1 MELKIYN
8 RQGKFKTSVSP
19 SDSDRHVKEIMNDN
33 ILNLSFTLYEY
44 VELSANDYVDFEGER
59 FTLLEDYK
67 PEQKSTVEYVYNCK
81 FYGIESELKKAKV
94 LKMVDGDNEL
104 TFSYDATAAEHLQL
118 VCDNINRIKG
128 SKNWVIGEVVSSA
141 NINIEYDNIFCF
153 DALSEIA
160 KNFNTEWWIEGTTIN
175 LSRCEHGTPVTLG
188 YEMGL
193 LKLSRVTN
201 ETVPYF
207 TRLYPIGST
216 RNIVASDYGH
226 RRLQL
231 PCGVRYIERNIHLG
245 VVEQAE
251 EAAFAHIYPKRIGT
265 VSSVKSEEV
274 TGEDQKSFTIYYF
287 KDDKLNFDPN
297 AYEIG
302 GLTKQ
307 VSFQSGELNGRDFEV
322 NFNSKTKEFE
332 IITQFPYENQQLPGD
347 LLIPKQ
353 GDKYVLWNIR
363 MPKEYYPLAEKEFE
377 NACHE
382 YLKKI
387 SIDTSIYKAP
397 TDYIYL
403 DENHIKLTLGRRV
416 LLKND
421 VYFPSGQHE
430 SRVTKISR
438 RVIRPTDMDIEC
450 SYAVDFGRMN
460 HIESSIVDMQAAYK
474 EQLNKDM
481 LTVLK
486 SWDSIDPSEYN
497 VLSSVRTIRTI
508 TNQLSKLAKEIEKKY
523 LHKDIPDTA
532 KYLITFLRGINVKET
547 ADIMQQIIRKY
558 ISSDKFVSGFL
569 GEGFRIWQNA
579 QNEWCGEL
587 DRLTVRKTF
596 YVFELIVQR
605 ILHQGGMVIRS
616 AAGGKLTKVTDKGSY
631 WRCEYDSTDDFAIDD
646 QVICQTF
653 TGITL
658 KRYWRLVTSAGQG
671 YFNLS
676 KADCENG
683 SDAPAVGDE
692 VAVLGNRTNPARQKA
707 QIDCAVGPDAPYR
720 DDYVG
725 INSYSLAGKLV
736 TRTGNLT
743 GITDPD
749 FGVLSGNGL
758 YSQNAYLK
766 GTLRLKN
773 GKTVETAIQDGV
785 ESIVVG
791 GRNLLK
797 GTEKF
802 DGGYSAISAG
812 YVRTENGKDNFTVMS
827 VADKAGSQD
836 ILYYINLDGG
846 REYALSFWCRGRS
859 MMETL
864 FTYGSNNT
872 RAWERLDNGQK
883 VFTSG
888 VPFFALTEDWV
899 RAKIVIK
906 TIADLGTATRCALRL
921 RCYNNDTPAAGTG
934 RALDIC
940 GVKFEEGNKVTDW
953 SPAPEDVDTR
963 ITEIETN
970 FEIREGQISSKVAQA
985 ETYAARADNSAAQAA
1000 GSANQAAAKLVTIT
1014 QKETGITQTAEQ
1026 INQKA
1031 SQTETCAAQ
1040 AAAKLAAIT
1049 QKETNINQ
1057 TASQINLTASQVTTK
1072 ANEASKAATLAMA
1085 MSKGKMLYRD
1095 PTFAKSNN
1103 GIVKYAGIA
1112 DITRQTNITD
1122 NPNGSSAYA
1131 LKLTFG
1137 ASDKTIKGGFTFGTK
1152 SRANAV
1158 FVVRFVGQFPS
1169 HATINFT
1176 TNPIG
1181 SNGQSAYWL
1190 TGNKGTGKYEE
1201 YAFYIKC
1208 GADGNFSTTAFFRVD
1223 SNYTSSFWA
1232 RLCYATVFDMT
1243 DVDDIPTREEM
1254 SSELKV
1260 LSDQISSKV
1269 SSDTFNALTGR
1280 VGKAETN
1287 IVQMSNEIP
1296 QKASATEV
1304 NGINTRL
1311 KTAEQK
1317 ITPDSIKMTVKEQ
1330 TNQIVDASISDING
1344 VNLLLNTALKVN
1356 KDGWSIGLNG
1366 LKNMQRDP
1374 DMNYEG
1380 RCSLYM
1386 SIYGQTTLGFASVEQ
1401 SNKYTDAKPG
1411 DVFTASVYVRKSAT
1425 DSIDKGLYLRIMFYK
1440 SDGKY
1445 SKFFSKTITPSKND
1459 TWERFTLTAT
1469 APAETVKVA
1478 YRLTIVQN
1486 GGFWANGMMLTRGAK
1501 TTGWSQSPMD
1511 CPTTDQVKSE
1521 FVLDGNGIS
1530 LFGKRLSLNGVVTF
1544 SSLAADAKGKIN
1556 DAQSTASSAQTKA
1569 DNAQAA
1575 ANTAQTAANSAK
1587 AVANTAQQTANTAM
1601 TQKIGLAR
1609 LDKTIIDGGYIKTT
1623 LIHADELVVSH
1634 LSGADGTF
1642 RKLNCIDQQGNTVA
1656 SLAFNAYGTGCIA
1669 VENGDL
1675 FMQGTKDNRSL
1686 RFYSSDLWCRGLF
1699 GSRSRA
1705 LVEVNGT
1712 TAYYYSKGLSGA
1724 KVSLSLP
1731 PKIYNGET
1739 YYLIPCF
1746 GSSDLNLGD
1755 ANGMPVDT
1763 IVFTS
1768 KTSANYKYDINLY
1781 QTQRVG
1787 LFNANDNY
1795 SNIEIYTNGNKKT
1808 LSGGEAV
1815 FAQNLR
1821 QFLYPSPNVNQ
1832 PGAGIVFC
1840 SSYDNDY
1847 K

>member
-251 EAAFAHIYPKRIGT
+251 KAAFAHIYPKRIGT

-631 WRCEYDSTDDFAIDD
+631 WRCEHDSTDDFDTND

-653 TGITL
+653 TGVSL

-707 QIDCAVGPDAPYR
+707 QIDCAVGLDAPYR
-720 DDYVG
+720 DDYAG
-725 INSYSLAGKLV
+725 INSYSLTGKLV

-766 GTLRLKN
+766 GTLCLKN

-791 GRNLLK
+791 GRNLLSKSKPTSPISNSNYLIARFYLASIPVEGQEYTISIK
-797 GTEKF
+797 GQLEANRTHF
-802 DGGYSAISAG
+802 GIFNTGGMITLTTIKANSYANGIYS
-812 YVRTENGKDNFTVMS
+812 RTFKWKNSGNNTTVEP
-827 VADKAGSQD
+827 K
-836 ILYYINLDGG
+836 YINIYQYPNGG
-846 REYALSFWCRGRS
+846 
-859 MMETL
+859 
-864 FTYGSNNT
+864 
-872 RAWERLDNGQK
+872 
-883 VFTSG
+883 TSKS
-888 VPFFALTEDWV
+888 TIEW
-899 RAKIVIK
+899 IK
-906 TIADLGTATRCALRL
+906 LEA
-921 RCYNNDTPAAGTG
+921 
-934 RALDIC
+934 
-940 GVKFEEGNKVTDW
+940 GNKATDW
-953 SPAPEDVDTR
+953 TPAPEDADTR
-963 ITEIETN
+963 MTEIETN

-1095 PTFAKSNN
+1095 PTFAKGVNNIILYTSGMQGISN
-1103 GIVKYAGIA
+1103 
-1112 DITRQTNITD
+1112 ITRQTNIVD
-1122 NPNGSSAYA
+1122 NPNGSSAYC
-1131 LKLTFG
+1131 LKLEYN
-1137 ASDKTIKGGFTFGTK
+1137 ASDTFNKGGFTFKTA

-1158 FVVRFVGQFPS
+1158 FVVRFVGLFPNHVTLKFTS
-1169 HATINFT
+1169 NAYGTGAT
-1176 TNPIG
+1176 
-1181 SNGQSAYWL
+1181 SYWL
-1190 TGNKGTGKYEE
+1190 TDNKGTGKYEE
-1201 YAFYIKC
+1201 YAYIIRC
-1208 GADGNFSTTAFFRVD
+1208 GSDGTFSTTAFVYAQ
-1223 SNYTSSFWA
+1223 SKNKSAFWA
-1232 RLCYATVFDMT
+1232 RICYATVFDMT

-1269 SSDTFNALTGR
+1269 SSVTFNALTGR

-1287 IVQMSNEIP
+1287 IVQMSNEIS

-1344 VNLLLNTALKVN
+1344 VNLLQNTALVIN
-1356 KDGWSIGLNG
+1356 TDGWSVGFNG
-1366 LKNMQRDP
+1366 LKNVQRDP
-1374 DMNYEG
+1374 DMTYEG

-1386 SIYGQTTLGFASVEQ
+1386 SIYGQDKPGFASVQ
-1401 SNKYTDAKPG
+1401 HSNDYTTAKPG
-1411 DVFTASVYVRKSAT
+1411 DMFTASVYVRKSAT

-1440 SDGKY
+1440 ADGSY
-1445 SKFFSKTITPSKND
+1445 SKFFTQTITPSKND

-1469 APAETVKVA
+1469 APAETVKAA

-1486 GGFWANGMMLTRGAK
+1486 GGFWANGMMLVRGSK
-1501 TTGWSQSPMD
+1501 SIGWSQSPMD

-1521 FVLDGNGIS
+1521 FILDGNGIS
-1530 LFGKRLSLNGVVTF
+1530 LFGKKLSLNGVVTF
-1544 SSLAADAKGKIN
+1544 SSLAADAQGKIN
-1556 DAQSTASSAQTKA
+1556 AAQSTASSAQTKA

-1587 AVANTAQQTANTAM
+1587 AAANTAQQTANTAM

-1699 GSRSRA
+1699 GSRSRT

-1768 KTSANYKYDINLY
+1768 KTSANYKYDVNLH
-1781 QTQRVG
+1781 QTQRVL